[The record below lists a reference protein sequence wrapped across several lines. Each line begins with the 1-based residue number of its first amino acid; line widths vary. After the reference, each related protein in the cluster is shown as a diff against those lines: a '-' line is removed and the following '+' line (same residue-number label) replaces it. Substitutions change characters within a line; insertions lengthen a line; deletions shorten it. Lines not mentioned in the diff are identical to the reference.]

1 MAPQDILEFMKQNLD
16 DESRDSIIALF
27 DKGYT
32 VQDVIEHLLK
42 TGKTP
47 EEKQKEVAEKMLQLL
62 DNDMSEEQ
70 VLKMMRTQLG
80 AAGCQELEEMLR
92 RGCSLNEIL
101 DNFLHKPSE
110 LEPKEDETEFA
121 KKIKQLMGDKTL
133 NCEQMIALIK
143 SELDPASQTQLDEML
158 RCGCSQDEVIQHFMN
173 REKNKKGQKRNE
185 FGRKI
190 YELTKGKKLTFII
203 K

>member
-1 MAPQDILEFMKQNLD
+1 MFQKGYKLEDVIEHYLIKGKTSDEEHREIASQLEKLIDVKSMSDSKIIEIMRSVLGAFDQMQIEEMLKRGCTTPELVNLFCNRGKKLGQKTEFAARMERLLDGKCLAPQDILEIMKQNLD

-70 VLKMMRTQLG
+70 VLKMMRTQLD
-80 AAGCQELEEMLR
+80 
-92 RGCSLNEIL
+92 SN
-101 DNFLHKPSE
+101 S
-110 LEPKEDETEFA
+110 DEAT
-121 KKIKQLMGDKTL
+121 
-133 NCEQMIALIK
+133 
-143 SELDPASQTQLDEML
+143 
-158 RCGCSQDEVIQHFMN
+158 
-173 REKNKKGQKRNE
+173 
-185 FGRKI
+185 
-190 YELTKGKKLTFII
+190 
-203 K
+203 